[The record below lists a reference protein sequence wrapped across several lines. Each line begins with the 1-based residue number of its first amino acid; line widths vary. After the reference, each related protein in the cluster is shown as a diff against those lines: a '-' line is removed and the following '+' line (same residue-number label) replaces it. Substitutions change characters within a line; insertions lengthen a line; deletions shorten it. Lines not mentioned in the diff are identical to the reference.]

1 MEIVFASHN
10 QGKIKEIRDLLSPFG
25 VDVLSADDMNL
36 PDIEETGTTFL
47 ENATLKAVAGAKESG
62 LPTLAD
68 DSGLCVHA
76 LNDEP
81 GIFSARYAK
90 KCGGYDA
97 AFADLE
103 KRLACKEDRTA
114 HFSCVLVLAY
124 PNGKIYSFNGRVDGK
139 IVPPQKGENG
149 FGFDPVFMPD
159 GYTQTF
165 AVLGEKTKNKISHRA
180 KAMQAFIEE
189 IKKLLHFG
197 E

>member
-10 QGKIKEIRDLLSPFG
+10 QGKIKEIRELLKPFG
-25 VDVLSADDMNL
+25 VDVLSADDMHL
-36 PDIEETGTTFL
+36 DDVEETGLTFQ
-47 ENATLKAVAGAKESG
+47 ENATLKAIAGAKESG

-76 LNDEP
+76 LNNEP
-81 GIFSARYAK
+81 GIFSSRYAK
-90 KCGGYDA
+90 KCGGYEQ

-103 KRLACKEDRTA
+103 KRLKDKDDKTA
-114 HFSCVLVLAY
+114 HFTCVLVLAY
-124 PNGKIYSFNGRVDGK
+124 PNGKTYSFEGRVNGK

-165 AVLGEKTKNKISHRA
+165 ATLGEKTKNKISHRA
-180 KAMQAFIEE
+180 RAMAAFTEE
-189 IKKLLHFG
+189 LKKLLHFS

>member
-10 QGKIKEIRDLLSPFG
+10 QGKIKEIKELLSPFG
-25 VDVLSADDMNL
+25 VDVLSADDMHL
-36 PDIEETGTTFL
+36 PDVNETGLTFQ

-76 LNDEP
+76 LNNEP
-81 GIFSARYAK
+81 GIFSSRYAK
-90 KCGGYDA
+90 KCGGYEQ

-103 KRLACKEDRTA
+103 KRLKDKDDKTA
-114 HFSCVLVLAY
+114 HFTCVLVLAY
-124 PNGKIYSFNGRVDGK
+124 PNGKTYSFEGRVDGK
-139 IVPPQKGENG
+139 IVKKKKGVNG

-165 AVLGEKTKNKISHRA
+165 ATLGEKTKNKISHRA
-180 KAMQAFIEE
+180 RAMEAFTEE
-189 IKKLLHFG
+189 LKKLLHFG

>member
-10 QGKIKEIRDLLSPFG
+10 QGKIKEIREFLKPFG
-25 VDVLSADDMNL
+25 VDVLSADDMHL
-36 PDIEETGTTFL
+36 DDVDETGLTFQ
-47 ENATLKAVAGAKESG
+47 ENATLKAIAGAKESG

-76 LNDEP
+76 LNDKP

-90 KCGGYDA
+90 KCGGYDK
-97 AFADLE
+97 AFADLA
-103 KRLACKEDRTA
+103 KRLADKTDKSA
-114 HFSCVLVLAY
+114 HFTCVLVLAY
-124 PNGKIYSFNGRVDGK
+124 PNGKTYSFEGRVNGK

-165 AVLGEKTKNKISHRA
+165 ATLGEKTKNKISHRA
-180 KAMQAFIEE
+180 RAMEAFIQE
-189 IKKLLHFG
+189 IKKLLHFS

>member
-10 QGKIKEIRDLLSPFG
+10 QGKIKEIRELLAPYDVG
-25 VDVLSADDMNL
+25 VLSAEDVHL
-36 PDIEETGTTFL
+36 TSVEETGLTFL

-76 LNDEP
+76 LNNEP
-81 GIFSARYAK
+81 GIFTSRYAS

-97 AFADLE
+97 AFEDLQRCLSD
-103 KRLACKEDRTA
+103 KQDKSA
-114 HFSCVLVLAY
+114 HFTCVLVLAY
-124 PNGKIYSFNGRVDGK
+124 PNGKIYSFEGRVDGK
-139 IVPPQKGENG
+139 IVPPQKGQNG

-165 AVLGEKTKNKISHRA
+165 ATLGEKTKNKISHRA
-180 KAMQAFIEE
+180 QAMNCFLEE
-189 IKKLLHFG
+189 LKKLLHFDK
-197 E
+197 

>member
-10 QGKIKEIRDLLSPFG
+10 QGKIKEIKELLKPFG
-25 VDVLSADDMNL
+25 VDVLSADDMHL
-36 PDIEETGTTFL
+36 KEVEETGLTFL
-47 ENATLKAVAGAKESG
+47 ENATLKALSGAKESG
-62 LPTLAD
+62 LPTIAD

-81 GIFSARYAK
+81 GIFSSRYAK
-90 KCGGYDA
+90 KCGGYDQ
-97 AFADLE
+97 AFDDLQ
-103 KRLACKEDRTA
+103 KRLEDKKDKSA
-114 HFSCVLVLAY
+114 HFTCVLVLAY
-124 PNGKIYSFNGRVDGK
+124 PNGKTYSFEGRVDGK

-165 AVLGEKTKNKISHRA
+165 ATLGEKTKNQISHRA
-180 KAMQAFIEE
+180 RAMNAFTEE
-189 IKKLLHFG
+189 LKKLLHFT

>member
-10 QGKIKEIRDLLSPFG
+10 QGKIKEIQELLKPFD
-25 VDVLSADDMNL
+25 VDVLSADDMHL
-36 PDIEETGTTFL
+36 KQAEETGLTFL
-47 ENATLKAVAGAKESG
+47 ENATLKAQAGAKESG

-81 GIFSARYAK
+81 GIFSSRYAK
-90 KCGGYDA
+90 KCGGYDQ
-97 AFADLE
+97 AFADLQ
-103 KRLACKEDRTA
+103 KRLEDKKDKSA
-114 HFSCVLVLAY
+114 HFTCVLVLAY
-124 PNGKIYSFNGRVDGK
+124 PNGKTYSFEGRVDGK
-139 IVPPQKGENG
+139 IVPAQKGING

-165 AVLGEKTKNKISHRA
+165 ATLGEKTKNQISHRA
-180 KAMQAFIEE
+180 RAMKAFSEE
-189 IKKLLHFG
+189 LKKLLHFN

>member
-10 QGKIKEIRDLLSPFG
+10 EGKIKEIRELLAPFG

-36 PDIEETGTTFL
+36 PDIEETGLTFL

-76 LNDEP
+76 LNNEP

-97 AFADLE
+97 AFEDLE
-103 KRLACKEDRTA
+103 KRLEGREDKTA
-114 HFSCVLVLAY
+114 HFTCVLVLAY
-124 PNGKIYSFNGRVDGK
+124 PNGKTYSFNGRVDGK
-139 IVPPQKGENG
+139 IVPPQK
-149 FGFDPVFMPD
+149 
-159 GYTQTF
+159 
-165 AVLGEKTKNKISHRA
+165 
-180 KAMQAFIEE
+180 
-189 IKKLLHFG
+189 
-197 E
+197 